1 MKFYKFV
8 KLKGKEKELPVFEP
22 LDISSEEI
30 KSITKVDLF
39 SDIKTHQNSLILD
52 DKMVSDPTI
61 I

>member
-22 LDISSEEI
+22 IDITSDEI
-30 KSITKVDLF
+30 KLITKVELL

-52 DKMVSDPTI
+52 EKMISDP
-61 I
+61 